1 MCPLGKATAPWYS
14 IIHLCVTLEACS
26 WDLTLPS
33 TDFKERRLS
42 WMLWVGLAQSGEGHK
57 SSLGLSKEERIPP
70 EDAASAM
77 RHHV

>member
-1 MCPLGKATAPWYS
+1 
-14 IIHLCVTLEACS
+14 
-26 WDLTLPS
+26 LTLPS